1 MTWTTTPTR
10 DPLAGDPAEAAIRGM
25 VATIVREAR
34 PRPLAVILFGSRARG
49 DHRPTSDAD
58 FLVVLPEGTH
68 ERRVGGAVDDLL
80 TFAPLEVDIVTATP
94 TRLAAARGDYGSVL
108 HYAQEQGVILYQA
121 DEDAGYR
128 AAHGDGTPSAQTTSG
143 GAEVPGVSA

>member
-1 MTWTTTPTR
+1 MTTIPTILAR

-25 VATIVREAR
+25 VETIVREAR

-58 FLVVLPEGTH
+58 FLIVLPEGTH
-68 ERRVGGAVDDLL
+68 ERRAGGAVDDLL

-94 TRLAAARGDYGSVL
+94 TRLTAARGDYGSVL
-108 HYAQEQGVILYQA
+108 HYAQEQGVVLYRA
-121 DEDAGYR
+121 DEGARPLVTDD
-128 AAHGDGTPSAQTTSG
+128 DGTPATS
-143 GAEVPGVSA
+143 GVSA